1 MKSQAFNIT
10 SWIALGAGVLSYLA
24 GLWNLEAENAIKGYY
39 FTVFAFGLYG
49 AVSIQ
54 KTVRD
59 KVEEL
64 PVSNIYYGISW
75 AAISLALLLFCVAI
89 YQNDEMLLSEKGFY
103 VSTYILSLYS
113 CIVVQKNVRDSQEVT

>member
-39 FTVFAFGLYG
+39 FTVFAFGLYA

-59 KVEEL
+59 KVEEI

-75 AAISLALLLFCVAI
+75 AAISLALLGTLFFLQLKYKVAAI
-89 YQNDEMLLSEKGFY
+89 IPLLLLPLEMTTSDNFL
-103 VSTYILSLYS
+103 
-113 CIVVQKNVRDSQEVT
+113 